1 MHANI
6 MSNKNISRV
15 LRYHELKVERGVAR
29 CVYADNFIKDRAD
42 LTLRDKL
49 YHFERLT
56 SLNEQSQ
63 QNILHILVQF
73 GFGERMD
80 NDKLANI
87 TKEYMEGIGFGK
99 QPYLV
104 YRHDDT
110 RHLHAH
116 IVSTFI
122 RPNGKR
128 EGLLLEDYYH
138 SRELTRQLE
147 QKYSLSLSDRATRE
161 RIQNELPLQKIK
173 YGEKPLL
180 MSMSKVLEAVV
191 PDYAFT
197 SLSEFNAILRC
208 YNMEASRGKEGSPT
222 WRNSGLIYRPI
233 IESGPDESL
242 YIKASVFKCRPTL
255 KNLEKK
261 FALNEALRQPRRS
274 RLTVAIDWTLGNKTL
289 DLTAFRTALQKD
301 GVSSVLQ
308 KDESG
313 RLQNIFYVDWRT
325 KSVFEG
331 AALGSR
337 YSAAGIQERC
347 ISEEVYRQQQELK
360 KQRELKLHRGRDYDL
375 SL

>member
-6 MSNKNISRV
+6 MSNRNISR
-15 LRYHELKVERGVAR
+15 LLQYHELKVERGVAT
-29 CVYADNFIKDRAD
+29 CIYADNFIKERAD

-56 SLNEQSQ
+56 CLNDQSEK
-63 QNILHILVQF
+63 NILHILVQF
-73 GFGERMD
+73 GFGERID
-80 NDKLANI
+80 NDKLANV
-87 TKEYMEGIGFGK
+87 TREYMEGIGFGK

-122 RPNGKR
+122 RSSGER
-128 EGLLLEDYYH
+128 MGLSRDDYYK

-147 QKYSLSLSDRATRE
+147 KQYSLSLSDPATRE
-161 RIQNELPLQKIK
+161 RLQKELPLQKIK

-180 MSMSKVLEAVV
+180 MSMSKVLETDV

-208 YNMEASRGKEGSPT
+208 YNMEASRGKEDSPT
-222 WRNSGLIYRPI
+222 WKNKGLIYRPI
-233 IESGPDESL
+233 IESGPDDSL
-242 YIKASVFKCRPTL
+242 YIKASVFKCKPTL
-255 KNLEKK
+255 KNLERK
-261 FALNEALRQPRRS
+261 FELDEALRQPRRS
-274 RLTVAIDWTLGNKTL
+274 RLTTAIDWTLCKTSL
-289 DLTAFRTALQKD
+289 DLGAFRTALQRE
-301 GVSSVLQ
+301 GVGSVLQ

-325 KSVFEG
+325 KSVFDG
-331 AALGSR
+331 ASLGNR
-337 YSAAGIQERC
+337 YSAVGIQERC
-347 ISEEVYRQQQELK
+347 VSEEIYHQ
-360 KQRELKLHRGRDYDL
+360 QRELKRERELQQRRGRDYDL